1 MIRAWVLSAVVG
13 LALLGVAGLGSCGE
27 DPAGAAPVRDD
38 GGAATGDGAARTG
51 GGREVVVL
59 AAGDIAC
66 DECKHDQTAALLSEL
81 SRGGR
86 AAAILPLGDE
96 AYPDGSLADFKAQ
109 YASSWGRAELLA
121 LTHPVPGN
129 HEYARANADGYF
141 DYFNGVGASS
151 GIAGARG
158 QGYYS
163 FDVGTWHLVAL
174 NSSDAC
180 NEVACDVG
188 SPQQT
193 WLAADLAAHPGACTL
208 AYWHNPRFQGGD
220 VEGETEAVGP
230 LWDTFYDAGGDV
242 VLGAHEHNYQQ
253 LVPLDKTGARDP
265 ARGIRSFVVGTGGA
279 SFYTSFGGPRAGAVE
294 ARVVDK
300 HGVLELTL
308 REGGY
313 SWRFVAVDG
322 SVPDGTSGSASC
334 H

>member
-1 MIRAWVLSAVVG
+1 MGAGRGVSAVVG
-13 LALLGVAGLGSCGE
+13 LALVVAAGLGGCGE
-27 DPAGAAPVRDD
+27 DPAGAVPVGD
-38 GGAATGDGAARTG
+38 GGSGRGASDAGD
-51 GGREVVVL
+51 VIL

-66 DECKHDQTAALLSEL
+66 DGCKQDETAAMLSEL

-86 AAAILPLGDE
+86 VAAILPLGDS
-96 AYPDGSLADFKAQ
+96 AYPSGALADFRAH
-109 YASSWGRAELLA
+109 YAPSWGMSDLLA

-129 HEYARANADGYF
+129 HDYEQTNADGYF
-141 DYFNGVGASS
+141 DYFNGAGASS

-158 QGYYS
+158 HGYYS

-174 NSSDAC
+174 NSSDGC

-188 SPQQT
+188 SPQHT
-193 WLAADLAAHPGACTL
+193 WLAADLAAHPGGCTL

-220 VEGETEAVGP
+220 VEGETKHVGP

-242 VLGAHEHNYQQ
+242 VLNAHEHNYQQ

-279 SFYTSFGGPRAGAVE
+279 SFYTSFGGAHEGAVE
-294 ARVVDK
+294 ARAVGV

-308 REGGY
+308 YEGGY

-322 SVPDGTSGSASC
+322 TVPDGTSGSATC